1 MPWAPLPPCGERGFV
16 GSQPA
21 HPWSIASASPT
32 HPQPPAAPSSPASQP
47 RRQCLHQ
54 PRLQRRP
61 LPTRP
66 AADPAMAA
74 VQAVVCVAPAASTS
88 GRLGGATR
96 ARAPAAALRSAP
108 RQLALRRSAAAPAGR
123 MQTCVRAVL
132 DVTNDTF
139 EKEVLQVRRGAN
151 CAGRTVALMFEGAA
165 ALRSCRSWTA
175 CQWSCCRRAATNC
188 TCSHA
193 ASGPQT
199 SGQRCW
205 ALLAVPTLAT
215 STVVPPTDTRAF
227 TPRPLPQLLRS
238 PRCRCW
244 LTFGPPGAAPAS

>member
-1 MPWAPLPPCGERGFV
+1 
-16 GSQPA
+16 
-21 HPWSIASASPT
+21 
-32 HPQPPAAPSSPASQP
+32 
-47 RRQCLHQ
+47 
-54 PRLQRRP
+54 
-61 LPTRP
+61 
-66 AADPAMAA
+66 MAA

-123 MQTCVRAVL
+123 KHTCVRAVL

-188 TCSHA
+188 NMQPCCFGSPDIRA
-193 ASGPQT
+193 
-199 SGQRCW
+199 
-205 ALLAVPTLAT
+205 ALLGAACRPNPGYQHRRAPNRHPCVYSAPPAATAPQSEVPVLVDFWAPWCGPCKLMHPMMAWAEK
-215 STVVPPTDTRAF
+215 VR
-227 TPRPLPQLLRS
+227 RQLL
-238 PRCRCW
+238 PFEECQGWVAGMCW
-244 LTFGPPGAAPAS
+244 LHAPALHLHCNGAARASQPPHQAWVC